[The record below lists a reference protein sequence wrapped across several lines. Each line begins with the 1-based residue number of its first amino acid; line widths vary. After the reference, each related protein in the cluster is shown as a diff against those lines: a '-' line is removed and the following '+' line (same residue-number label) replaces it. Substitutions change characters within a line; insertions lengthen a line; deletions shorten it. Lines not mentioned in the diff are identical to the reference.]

1 MININYPMVYA
12 ELYEILMYIPIEK
25 IKKIPKVIINQI
37 DNNKDKNYNLK
48 FDINKSLDEQNISE
62 QTKLFLAIL
71 FENYWATDEQRNI
84 INLKEKQYRI
94 KNEKEKRNKYNPDN
108 IFKNKA
114 TKIENSEKSVAMVE
128 YKESIFEKIKNW
140 LKRTF
145 YK

>member
-108 IFKNKA
+108 IFKNKDI
-114 TKIENSEKSVAMVE
+114 KIENSEKSVAMVE